1 MKLLVL
7 ILDDV
12 EKLETLLCAL
22 SEAKISGATI
32 VESAGMARSL
42 YHMEDGAFL
51 GSLRLFLNPDREE
64 NRMIF
69 MVLNDEQI
77 QTVKA
82 VIKDVIG
89 DLSEPNTGILFTLP
103 IDSVDGLHK

>member
-1 MKLLVL
+1 
-7 ILDDV
+7 
-12 EKLETLLCAL
+12 
-22 SEAKISGATI
+22 
-32 VESAGMARSL
+32 
-42 YHMEDGAFL
+42 
-51 GSLRLFLNPDREE
+51 
-64 NRMIF
+64 MIF